1 MRIAAPLLA
10 TVLFSAAARADAQ
23 TAQDSLA
30 IRQTALDYIEGW
42 YEGNAERMSRALHP
56 DLAKRIVQ
64 PQPDGAQL
72 RNMTA
77 EQLVEATRRGGGR
90 TTPVDKQRKEVT
102 ILDIYGNAASVRVL
116 AADWIDFLHI
126 GKAGDHW
133 VIINVL
139 WELTPEAKKR
149 MGG

>member
-1 MRIAAPLLA
+1 MRIVAPLLA
-10 TVLFSAAARADAQ
+10 TVLLSAAAGAEAQ

-30 IRQTALDYIEGW
+30 IQQTALDYIEGW

-64 PQPDGAQL
+64 PQPDGTQL

-77 EQLVEATRRGGGR
+77 EQLVETTRRGGGR
-90 TTPVDKQRKEVT
+90 STPVDKQRKEVT
-102 ILDIYGNAASVRVL
+102 ILDIYGNAATVRVL
-116 AADWIDFLHI
+116 AADWIDYLHI
-126 GKAGDHW
+126 GKADDDW

-139 WELTPEAKKR
+139 WELTPEAKAR